1 MSKPYVLLSAAVS
14 LDGYLDDTGPERLL
28 LSSPADFDRVDEV
41 RASVDAILV
50 GAGTIR
56 ADNPRLLVNS
66 PERRAARVAAGL
78 PEYPLKVTVSGS
90 GELDPAAQF
99 WHTGGDKVL
108 YTTEKGAER
117 ARAAGL
123 AADVV
128 ALGGFESGGFEL
140 GRSNTGGAEAGG
152 PNAGGGEPG
161 GLNAGGAEAGGLNA
175 GGAEAGGLNAG
186 GAEAGGLNAGGANAG
201 GPESGGSGLDW
212 RALLADLHARG
223 VRRLM
228 VEGGGRI
235 HTQLLQQELADEL
248 QLVLAPLFVGDP
260 AAPRLFGPGG
270 YQPGRLRLVETRRIQ
285 DVVLMRYEPTA
296 PGAGGSVSAA
306 DHHWLRLACELAERC
321 PPSETAFSVGAV
333 VVAADG
339 TELARGHSRE
349 GGDPV
354 VHAEEAALAKIDAGD
369 ARLASATVYSS
380 LEPCA
385 RRASRPAACARLIL
399 DAGVRRVVTGW
410 REPDTFV
417 AGADGSGL
425 LAAGGVDVVVLPEYE
440 ALAKAPNRH
449 LAG

>member
-1 MSKPYVLLSAAVS
+1 MPKPYVLLSAAVS

-66 PERRAARVAAGL
+66 PERRAARVAAGR
-78 PEYPLKVTVSGS
+78 PEYPLKVTVSGT
-90 GELDPAAQF
+90 GELDPAVRF
-99 WHTGGDKVL
+99 WHTGGEKVV

-117 ARAAGL
+117 ARALGL

-128 ALGGFESGGFEL
+128 PLGG
-140 GRSNTGGAEAGG
+140 
-152 PNAGGGEPG
+152 PD
-161 GLNAGGAEAGGLNA
+161 
-175 GGAEAGGLNAG
+175 
-186 GAEAGGLNAGGANAG
+186 
-201 GPESGGSGLDW
+201 LDW
-212 RALLADLHARG
+212 RLLLADLYARG

-235 HTQLLQQELADEL
+235 HTQLLQQGLADEL

-270 YQPGRLRLVETRRIQ
+270 YQSGRLRLVETRQIQ
-285 DVVLMRYEPTA
+285 DVVLMRYLPTA
-296 PGAGGSVSAA
+296 PGTGGSASAA
-306 DHHWLRLACELAERC
+306 DHHWLRLACELAELC

-349 GGDPV
+349 GDDPV
-354 VHAEEAALAKIDAGD
+354 VHAEEAALAKIDAAD
-369 ARLASATVYSS
+369 PRLVSATVYSS

-385 RRASRPAACARLIL
+385 RRASRPAACSRLIL
-399 DAGVRRVVTGW
+399 DAGVRRVVTAW

-417 AGADGSGL
+417 AGADGSGV
-425 LAAGGVDVVVLPEYE
+425 LAAAGVDVVVLPEYE
-440 ALAKAPNRH
+440 GFAKAPNRH
-449 LAG
+449 LVS

>member
-1 MSKPYVLLSAAVS
+1 MPHPYVLLSAAVS

-66 PERRAARVAAGL
+66 PERRAARVASGR

-90 GELDPAAQF
+90 GELDPAARF
-99 WHTGGDKVL
+99 WHTGGDKVV
-108 YTTEKGAER
+108 YTTDKGGER
-117 ARAAGL
+117 ARALGI

-128 ALGGFESGGFEL
+128 PLG
-140 GRSNTGGAEAGG
+140 
-152 PNAGGGEPG
+152 PD
-161 GLNAGGAEAGGLNA
+161 
-175 GGAEAGGLNAG
+175 
-186 GAEAGGLNAGGANAG
+186 
-201 GPESGGSGLDW
+201 LDW
-212 RALLADLHARG
+212 RRLLEHLHDVRG

-235 HTQLLQQELADEL
+235 HTQLLQQGLADEL

-260 AAPRLFGPGG
+260 DAPRLFGPGG
-270 YQPGRLRLVETRRIQ
+270 YQGGRLRLVESRRIE

-296 PGAGGSVSAA
+296 PGTGPLASAA
-306 DHHWLRLACELAERC
+306 DHHWLRLACDLAAQC
-321 PPSETAFSVGAV
+321 PPSRTAFSVGAV

-349 GGDPV
+349 AGDPV
-354 VHAEEAALAKIDAGD
+354 VHAEEAALAKLDPAD
-369 ARLASATVYSS
+369 PRLASATVYSS

-385 RRASRPAACARLIL
+385 HRASRPKPCARLIL
-399 DAGVRRVVTGW
+399 EAGVRRVVTAW

-417 AGADGSGL
+417 EAADGSGL
-425 LAAGGVDVVVLPEYE
+425 LASRGVEVVVLPEYE
-440 ALAKAPNRH
+440 ERAKAPNAH
-449 LAG
+449 LPG